1 MRVMK
6 LYVPLRDRD
15 LLDSFREV
23 LRDEL
28 NRIRPLLQ
36 IRLYE
41 QEQPYVCCFMIES
54 RLEGECTVEAYEGLP
69 CALARAVGA
78 YVGWKEER
86 YIGQLVCR
94 HPAYERVQEKD
105 GLLGY
110 VLYHLAG
117 RGVGR
122 IASQIGELTSGV
134 ERVAF
139 DYFQQEQ
146 DLHLDGFFRFRMK
159 ERLYQLRMMVDMY
172 IEEYFAEEEYEMVV
186 RRLRAFLA
194 GQTVRTELL
203 RIVHEG
209 GASFAYYNEEWERLD
224 PSLKLMFPAEAELP
238 YVSEEV
244 DIVRTLAA
252 FAPGTLFVYT
262 EQPRA
267 PIIMML
273 VRLFAGKVTVSG
285 EYPLV
290 SMVEDT

>member
-1 MRVMK
+1 MK

-41 QEQPYVCCFMIES
+41 QEQSHACCFMIES
-54 RLEGECTVEAYEGLP
+54 KMEACTVQVYEGLP
-69 CALARAVGA
+69 CAIARAVGA
-78 YVGWKEER
+78 YLAWKEER
-86 YIGQLVCR
+86 YIGRLVCS
-94 HPAYERVQEKD
+94 HPAYERVQEKG

-117 RGVGR
+117 REVGQ
-122 IASQIGELTSGV
+122 IASRASELTSDV
-134 ERVAF
+134 ERMVF

-159 ERLYQLRMMVDMY
+159 AKLCQLRLMVDMY

-194 GQTVRTELL
+194 SQTVRTELL
-203 RIVHEG
+203 RVVHEG
-209 GASFAYYNEEWERLD
+209 GTSFRYYNEEWERLD
-224 PSLKLMFPAEAELP
+224 PSLKLAFPAETELP
-238 YVSEEV
+238 YVSEEA

-273 VRLFAGKVTVSG
+273 TRLFAGRIIVSG